1 MRIKK
6 NHSSAEKASLNTS
19 PSSTSLHL
27 QNNINFFNSSNKR
40 KSIDSDASI
49 ESLRESLPVIKG
61 TVTHEWGTSSSK
73 KKNNMIIKL
82 NNTDGTPLTSPLKM
96 TSVSSNE
103 NMDIET
109 LFDDKHVSIPDY
121 KFNTNAHGKSEIDEK
136 RKHNRAARI
145 LSNEQFLNIQVDS
158 VEDEK
163 MIEKIH
169 NGNLFQSP
177 IKKGTIMKKNNL
189 TLVSEDD
196 NYKIRNLLSG
206 PDEESYE
213 QSKEMLKKQLDDS
226 KTLLGGSNEIQM
238 ETPFVFKK
246 PQHQYPPSL
255 FRENSCNN
263 TKNNRDRSASATN
276 SVNSEASDMSE
287 SSQFS
292 FQFKGRTASV
302 KYYSKNKNNNEINYF
317 DDVIDEDFDLNNG
330 MCDRDFLNDEEDYP
344 NEGQNHQMDE
354 SDECEDTF
362 GMGFSTIAQ
371 ISEQSSEGGGH
382 SINDEEEH
390 VSVREFSSRASITDE
405 EEDTIDDSYYGEK
418 IKDKQEM
425 GKLPELQTDL
435 SNDALEDSL
444 VTPNAESAN
453 NNTKKFNDLF
463 DISDD
468 EDVDDTPKAVKIKSN
483 DNFKKTNKVTRYN
496 DLFSLSESDDDE
508 ENKEKIK
515 SPACAKRYMFSASL
529 DDYDDE
535 LGELV
540 EEMNELIPEE
550 EKNTFM
556 NSSKRNVSRDTAL
569 FPNTPSNKIL
579 SPVYSNILTKS
590 PIVSQKKKFGYA
602 QFYGMNS
609 ISAIYDDP
617 LSTSPLVQSPK
628 ANLVN
633 LPPRNILKYHDLNT
647 DLDSSIPRRM
657 GDLFF
662 IEEED
667 EDAMNDETL
676 NSRAVNMEETINDD
690 SALEDDLV
698 LAEINEIPE
707 DYDEE
712 DYVENTRYHKNSYS
726 LKNKKSNLSLGSFT
740 ISEGEDAKFDDKNES
755 HEKPVPKRLFGN
767 KQKMKYHKFFHKPVG
782 LVARS
787 DKPMSNKVSIKNKTI
802 TFFKKHLDDT
812 VETHDNQH
820 DVDLSPIQEKRV
832 SLEE

>member
-6 NHSSAEKASLNTS
+6 NHSSTEKASLNTS
-19 PSSTSLHL
+19 PSSTSVHL
-27 QNNINFFNSSNKR
+27 QNNINFFNSSIKR

-73 KKNNMIIKL
+73 KKNNTIIKL

-96 TSVSSNE
+96 TSVNSNE

-109 LFDDKHVSIPDY
+109 LFDDKHVTIPDY
-121 KFNTNAHGKSEIDEK
+121 KFNTSTHDKSEIEQK

-177 IKKGTIMKKNNL
+177 IKKGTILKKNNL
-189 TLVSEDD
+189 TLVSE
-196 NYKIRNLLSG
+196 NANTKIRNLLDST
-206 PDEESYE
+206 DEESE
-213 QSKEMLKKQLDDS
+213 EESNELFKKQFDDS
-226 KTLLGGSNEIQM
+226 KTLLNESSNKKID
-238 ETPFVFKK
+238 TPFVFKK

-263 TKNNRDRSASATN
+263 TKNNRERSASATN

-302 KYYSKNKNNNEINYF
+302 KYYSKNKNNNEMNYF

-330 MCDRDFLNDEEDYP
+330 LSDDDFLNDDENYP
-344 NEGQNHQMDE
+344 NDEQNQIDE

-371 ISEQSSEGGGH
+371 ISEQSSEEDGH
-382 SINDEEEH
+382 SIYDEEEH
-390 VSVREFSSRASITDE
+390 VFGRGFSSIANIADE
-405 EEDTIDDSYYGEK
+405 EEDTIADSYFGERIQK
-418 IKDKQEM
+418 KQEM
-425 GKLPELQTDL
+425 GKLPELKTNL
-435 SNDALEDSL
+435 SNDAQDDSL
-444 VTPNAESAN
+444 VTPNAESVN
-453 NNTKKFNDLF
+453 NNIKKFNDLF

-468 EDVDDTPKAVKIKSN
+468 EDVDDTPKVVKIKSN
-483 DNFKKTNKVTRYN
+483 DNSKKPNKVTKYN
-496 DLFSLSESDDDE
+496 DLFSLSESDEEE
-508 ENKEKIK
+508 ENSESIK
-515 SPACAKRYMFSASL
+515 SPACAKRYMFSSLL

-550 EKNTFM
+550 EKNTFL

-569 FPNTPSNKIL
+569 SPNTPSNKIL

-590 PIVSQKKKFGYA
+590 PMVSQKKKYGYA

-667 EDAMNDETL
+667 EDAMKKETL
-676 NSRAVNMEETINDD
+676 HPRAVNKDESINDD
-690 SALEDDLV
+690 SVLEDDLV

-712 DYVENTRYHKNSYS
+712 DYVESIRYNKNSYS
-726 LKNKKSNLSLGSFT
+726 LKNKKSNLSLRSFT
-740 ISEGEDAKFDDKNES
+740 ISEGEDEKFDDKSEGF
-755 HEKPVPKRLFGN
+755 EKMVPKRLFGN

-802 TFFKKHLDDT
+802 TFFKKHLEDT

>member
-6 NHSSAEKASLNTS
+6 NHSSTEKASLNTS
-19 PSSTSLHL
+19 PSSTSVHL
-27 QNNINFFNSSNKR
+27 QNNINFFNSSSKR

-73 KKNNMIIKL
+73 KKNNTIIKL

-96 TSVSSNE
+96 TSVNSNE

-109 LFDDKHVSIPDY
+109 LFDDKHVTIPDY
-121 KFNTNAHGKSEIDEK
+121 KFNTSTHDKSEIEQK

-145 LSNEQFLNIQVDS
+145 LSNEQFLNIHVDS

-177 IKKGTIMKKNNL
+177 IKKGTILKRNNL
-189 TLVSEDD
+189 TLVSEDA
-196 NYKIRNLLSG
+196 NSRIKNLLDSS
-206 PDEESYE
+206 DEENE
-213 QSKEMLKKQLDDS
+213 EGTDLLKKQFDDS
-226 KTLLGGSNEIQM
+226 KTLLNESSNKKI

-246 PQHQYPPSL
+246 PEHQYPPSL

-263 TKNNRDRSASATN
+263 TKNNRERSASATN

-302 KYYSKNKNNNEINYF
+302 KYYSKNKNSNEMNYF

-330 MCDRDFLNDEEDYP
+330 LSDDDSLNDDYP
-344 NEGQNHQMDE
+344 TKEQNHQIEEYDE
-354 SDECEDTF
+354 GEDTF

-371 ISEQSSEGGGH
+371 ISEQSSEEDGRNIDNEDEPVFGRGF
-382 SINDEEEH
+382 SNIANISDEE
-390 VSVREFSSRASITDE
+390 D
-405 EEDTIDDSYYGEK
+405 DTIDDSYFSER
-418 IKDKQEM
+418 IKNKQEM
-425 GKLPELQTDL
+425 GKLPKIKTDL
-435 SNDALEDSL
+435 SNDTQDDSL
-444 VTPNAESAN
+444 VTPNVESVN
-453 NNTKKFNDLF
+453 NNIKKFNDLF

-468 EDVDDTPKAVKIKSN
+468 DDTPKVVKITSN
-483 DNFKKTNKVTRYN
+483 DNSKKTNKVTKYN
-496 DLFSLSESDDDE
+496 DLFSLSESDEE
-508 ENKEKIK
+508 ENSQTIN
-515 SPACAKRYMFSASL
+515 SPVCSKRYMFGSSL

-556 NSSKRNVSRDTAL
+556 NSSKRNVSRETGL
-569 FPNTPSNKIL
+569 SPNTPSSKIL
-579 SPVYSNILTKS
+579 SPLFSNILTKS
-590 PIVSQKKKFGYA
+590 PMVSQKKKYGYA

-667 EDAMNDETL
+667 EDAMKDETL
-676 NSRAVNMEETINDD
+676 RSNAVNKHESINAD
-690 SALEDDLV
+690 SVIEDDLV
-698 LAEINEIPE
+698 LAEVNEIPE

-712 DYVENTRYHKNSYS
+712 DYVENTKYHKNSYS
-726 LKNKKSNLSLGSFT
+726 LKNKKSNLSLRSFT
-740 ISEGEDAKFDDKNES
+740 ITEGEDEKFDDKNEGL
-755 HEKPVPKRLFGN
+755 EKMVPKRLFGN
-767 KQKMKYHKFFHKPVG
+767 KQKPKYHKFFHKPVG
-782 LVARS
+782 LVARN

-802 TFFKKHLDDT
+802 TFFKKHLDDP

-820 DVDLSPIQEKRV
+820 DVDLSPIQEKRM

>member
-1 MRIKK
+1 MFKDIRIKK
-6 NHSSAEKASLNTS
+6 NHSSTEKALLNTS
-19 PSSTSLHL
+19 PSSTNVHS

-40 KSIDSDASI
+40 KSIDSDTSI

-61 TVTHEWGTSSSK
+61 TVTHEWGTGSSK
-73 KKNNMIIKL
+73 KKNSTIIKL

-96 TSVSSNE
+96 TSVNSNE

-109 LFDDKHVSIPDY
+109 LFEDKHVTIPDY
-121 KFNTNAHGKSEIDEK
+121 KFSHNTHDKSEIDQK

-177 IKKGTIMKKNNL
+177 IKKGTILKKNNL
-189 TLVSEDD
+189 TLVSEDAD
-196 NYKIRNLLSG
+196 SKLKNLLDSSD
-206 PDEESYE
+206 DESNDL
-213 QSKEMLKKQLDDS
+213 SKRQFDDS
-226 KTLLGGSNEIQM
+226 KTLLNEGNNKKIDI
-238 ETPFVFKK
+238 PFVFKK
-246 PQHQYPPSL
+246 PQHQCPSTL
-255 FRENSCNN
+255 LKENSSNSV
-263 TKNNRDRSASATN
+263 KNNRERSASATN

-302 KYYSKNKNNNEINYF
+302 KYYSKNKSSNEMNYF

-330 MCDRDFLNDEEDYP
+330 LSDVDFLDDTDYP
-344 NEGQNHQMDE
+344 NEEQNHQIDE

-362 GMGFSTIAQ
+362 GMGFSTIAH
-371 ISEQSSEGGGH
+371 ISEQSSEEDGH
-382 SINDEEEH
+382 SSNQDEAH
-390 VSVREFSSRASITDE
+390 VFDRGFSSIANITDE
-405 EEDTIDDSYYGEK
+405 EADTINDSNFGETIQK
-418 IKDKQEM
+418 KQEM
-425 GKLPELQTDL
+425 GKLLEIKTDL
-435 SNDALEDSL
+435 QDDVQEDTL
-444 VTPNAESAN
+444 ITPNAESVN
-453 NNTKKFNDLF
+453 KNIKKFNDLF
-463 DISDD
+463 NISED
-468 EDVDDTPKAVKIKSN
+468 EDVDDTPKVVKIKSN
-483 DNFKKTNKVTRYN
+483 ENGKNSQKVTKYN
-496 DLFSLSESDDDE
+496 DLFSLSESDE
-508 ENKEKIK
+508 EEDNNQTIR
-515 SPACAKRYMFSASL
+515 SPICVKKYMFNSSL
-529 DDYDDE
+529 DDYGEDE

-550 EKNTFM
+550 EKNNFL
-556 NSSKRNVSRDTAL
+556 NSSKSALSRESAL
-569 FPNTPSNKIL
+569 SPNTPTNKLL
-579 SPVYSNILTKS
+579 SPVYNNLLTKS
-590 PIVSQKKKFGYA
+590 PMVSQKKKYGYA

-667 EDAMNDETL
+667 EDAIKDETL
-676 NSRAVNMEETINDD
+676 NPKTADNKEPNIDD
-690 SALEDDLV
+690 SVLEDDLV

-712 DYVENTRYHKNSYS
+712 DYVENTRYLKNTYG
-726 LKNKKSNLSLGSFT
+726 LKNKKSNLSLRSFT
-740 ISEGEDAKFDDKNES
+740 ISEGEDEKTEEKNEAN
-755 HEKPVPKRLFGN
+755 EKGVPKRLFGN
-767 KQKMKYHKFFHKPVG
+767 KQKIKYHKFFHKPVG

-802 TFFKKHLDDT
+802 TFFKKHLEDNI
-812 VETHDNQH
+812 ETHDNQH

-832 SLEE
+832 SIED

>member
-1 MRIKK
+1 MFKDMRIKK
-6 NHSSAEKASLNTS
+6 NHSSTEKASLNTS
-19 PSSTSLHL
+19 PSSTSVHL
-27 QNNINFFNSSNKR
+27 QNNINFFNSSIKR
-40 KSIDSDASI
+40 KSIDSEASI

-73 KKNNMIIKL
+73 KKNNTIIKL

-96 TSVSSNE
+96 TSVNSNE

-109 LFDDKHVSIPDY
+109 LFDDKHVTIPDY
-121 KFNTNAHGKSEIDEK
+121 KFNTSTHDKSEIEQK

-177 IKKGTIMKKNNL
+177 IKKGTILKKNNL
-189 TLVSEDD
+189 TLVSE
-196 NYKIRNLLSG
+196 NANSKIRNLLDST
-206 PDEESYE
+206 DEESE
-213 QSKEMLKKQLDDS
+213 EESNELFKKQFDDS
-226 KTLLGGSNEIQM
+226 KTLLNESSNKKID
-238 ETPFVFKK
+238 TPFVFKK

-255 FRENSCNN
+255 FRENSGNN
-263 TKNNRDRSASATN
+263 TKNNRERSASATN

-302 KYYSKNKNNNEINYF
+302 KYYSKNKNNNEMNYF

-330 MCDRDFLNDEEDYP
+330 LSDDDFLNDDENYP
-344 NEGQNHQMDE
+344 NDEQNQIDE

-371 ISEQSSEGGGH
+371 ISEQSSEEDGH

-390 VSVREFSSRASITDE
+390 VFGRGLSSIANIADE
-405 EEDTIDDSYYGEK
+405 EEDTIADSYFGERIQK
-418 IKDKQEM
+418 KQEM
-425 GKLPELQTDL
+425 GKLPELKTNL
-435 SNDALEDSL
+435 SNDAQDDSL
-444 VTPNAESAN
+444 VTPNAESVN
-453 NNTKKFNDLF
+453 NNIKKFNDLF

-468 EDVDDTPKAVKIKSN
+468 EDVDDTPKVVKIKSN
-483 DNFKKTNKVTRYN
+483 DNSKKPNKVTKYN
-496 DLFSLSESDDDE
+496 DLFSLSESDEEE
-508 ENKEKIK
+508 ENSESIK
-515 SPACAKRYMFSASL
+515 SPACAKRYMFSSSL

-535 LGELV
+535 L
-540 EEMNELIPEE
+540 
-550 EKNTFM
+550 
-556 NSSKRNVSRDTAL
+556 AL
-569 FPNTPSNKIL
+569 SPNTPSNKIL

-590 PIVSQKKKFGYA
+590 PMVSQKKKYGYA

-667 EDAMNDETL
+667 EDAMKNETL
-676 NSRAVNMEETINDD
+676 HLRAANKDESINDD
-690 SALEDDLV
+690 TVLEDDLV

-726 LKNKKSNLSLGSFT
+726 LKNKKSNLSLRSFT
-740 ISEGEDAKFDDKNES
+740 ISEGEDEKFDDKSEGF
-755 HEKPVPKRLFGN
+755 EKMVPKRLFGN

-802 TFFKKHLDDT
+802 TFFKKHLEDT